1 MAKRKAQKNLST
13 PQNGK
18 KTTGNKGR
26 DGMVKNVALGATGL
40 AITAGVVAVG
50 AAMINKN
57 MRNKMGR
64 AVEGGVKMLRENA
77 AKAPEQAQKYMAT
90 AHQIPGVGRTRRT
103 KSKRGRRSQ
112 RQEAA
117 KA

>member
-1 MAKRKAQKNLST
+1 MARRKIQKNSLT
-13 PQNGK
+13 HHDGK
-18 KTTGNKGR
+18 KTNSNKGR

-57 MRNKMGR
+57 MRNKMGK
-64 AVEGGVKMLRENA
+64 AVEGGVQMLRENA

-90 AHQIPGVGRTRRT
+90 AHQIPGMR
-103 KSKRGRRSQ
+103 KRRSKS
-112 RQEAA
+112 RRGSKSEI
-117 KA
+117 KPGI

>member
-1 MAKRKAQKNLST
+1 MAKRKIQKTLLT
-13 PQNGK
+13 PQNSK
-18 KTTGNKGR
+18 KAIGNKGR

-64 AVEGGVKMLRENA
+64 AVEDGVKMLRENA

-90 AHQIPGVGRTRRT
+90 AHQIPGLGKIRKT
-103 KSKRGRRSQ
+103 KSKRSRRSQ
-112 RQEAA
+112 KQETV
-117 KA
+117 KV